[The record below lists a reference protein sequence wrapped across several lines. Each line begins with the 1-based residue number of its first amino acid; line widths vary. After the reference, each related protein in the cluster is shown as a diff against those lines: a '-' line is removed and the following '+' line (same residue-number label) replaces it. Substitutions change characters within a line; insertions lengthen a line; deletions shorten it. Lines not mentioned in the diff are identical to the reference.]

1 MGKPAARIGDHHTC
15 PKTTSKVPHVGG
27 PVVTGSANVFIGG
40 MPAACKGDKV
50 MCIGPPDTIKEGS
63 ATVFIN
69 GKPAARMGDAT
80 AHGGKIV
87 IGCGTVLIGDDAHF
101 TPASGTVSSSQSSS
115 NLEQGEEDN
124 ASETPRADSRSSS
137 TNAIPPN
144 SIAAPV
150 IENEPKWLKICAN
163 YDDLWRTP
171 LPAEN
176 IDIEVDG
183 ELHQEAI
190 SLEQGNVKNTYSL
203 DKPAAE
209 YSLANKE
216 AGITVLTDL
225 APQANQVVVEL
236 KGVRGIEQQIAESIN
251 TIQSDLDGL
260 YHELVDSMSGFQ
272 QEWELNGLATLDDGL
287 LAGAKSWGNDLTD
300 LFSIKTWRETGEFLA
315 TGLSDS
321 LDFTYNYAEDKYQAI
336 TNAITDEHGNMQNVT
351 WISAR
356 LYDEV
361 EQTIT
366 EKQSDLRELL
376 QGAESVFDDVVTAG
390 HKAQVIAVNHKQ
402 ILALPQMIANSDID
416 GIEKF
421 IDDVVTELDPEWA
434 REIKESEKYPLV
446 LALIQEHNTA
456 LTFSAYISLIL
467 EAIPPNFYAYYGGKY
482 GVYVLLELVLTLTLA
497 FFTLGAGVAAR
508 SAMWTAK
515 LAQYANNTRKIQN
528 VPKAVEALNSVKLTI
543 KTITKVTEDLEK
555 TGLLLV
561 KRPLGKYPTASDKTL
576 EIEKKNIERNK
587 KCRICKGDHKTPAS
601 LLGEIEY
608 K

>member
-1 MGKPAARIGDHHTC
+1 
-15 PKTTSKVPHVGG
+15 
-27 PVVTGSANVFIGG
+27 
-40 MPAACKGDKV
+40 
-50 MCIGPPDTIKEGS
+50 
-63 ATVFIN
+63 
-69 GKPAARMGDAT
+69 
-80 AHGGKIV
+80 
-87 IGCGTVLIGDDAHF
+87 
-101 TPASGTVSSSQSSS
+101 
-115 NLEQGEEDN
+115 
-124 ASETPRADSRSSS
+124 
-137 TNAIPPN
+137 
-144 SIAAPV
+144 
-150 IENEPKWLKICAN
+150 
-163 YDDLWRTP
+163 
-171 LPAEN
+171 
-176 IDIEVDG
+176 
-183 ELHQEAI
+183 
-190 SLEQGNVKNTYSL
+190 
-203 DKPAAE
+203 
-209 YSLANKE
+209 
-216 AGITVLTDL
+216 
-225 APQANQVVVEL
+225 
-236 KGVRGIEQQIAESIN
+236 
-251 TIQSDLDGL
+251 
-260 YHELVDSMSGFQ
+260 MSGFQ

-300 LFSIKTWRETGEFLA
+300 LFSIKTWQETGEFLA

-366 EKQSDLRELL
+366 DKQSDLRELL

-434 REIKESEKYPLV
+434 REIKESEKFPLV